1 MPTGAIARNR
11 HILVKSMNAL
21 IAGIF
26 FGIIG
31 TGYFMY
37 GRKAHNPIAL
47 AAGIGLGLFPYFV
60 DGFWLTMAVGL
71 VLAAL
76 PFVISF

>member
-1 MPTGAIARNR
+1 
-11 HILVKSMNAL
+11 MNAL

-37 GRKAHNPIAL
+37 GKKAHNPVAL

-60 DGFWLTMAVGL
+60 DGFVLTMVVGL

-76 PFVISF
+76 PFIVSF

>member
-1 MPTGAIARNR
+1 
-11 HILVKSMNAL
+11 MNSL

-37 GRKAHNPIAL
+37 GRRAHNPVAL
-47 AAGIGLGLFPYFV
+47 AAGIGLGIFPYFV
-60 DGFWLTMAVGL
+60 DGFLWTMLVGL

-76 PFVISF
+76 PFVVSF

>member
-1 MPTGAIARNR
+1 
-11 HILVKSMNAL
+11 MNAL

-37 GRKAHNPIAL
+37 GRKAHNPVAL
-47 AAGIGLGLFPYFV
+47 AAGIGLGVFPYFV
-60 DGFWLTMAVGL
+60 DGFVWTMVVGL

-76 PFVISF
+76 PFVISL

>member
-1 MPTGAIARNR
+1 
-11 HILVKSMNAL
+11 MNSL

-37 GRKAHNPIAL
+37 GRKAHNPVAL
-47 AAGIGLGLFPYFV
+47 AAGIGLGIFPYFV
-60 DGFWLTMAVGL
+60 DGFLWTMLVGL

-76 PFVISF
+76 PFVVSY